1 VDLSIMN
8 KQVGDVSVVAL
19 KGRIVLGEGSS
30 SLRERIKSLV
40 VDGKKKIVLNM
51 ANVTY
56 IDSAGLGIL
65 VGAHVSAKNHGTALY
80 LSDLG
85 NKFHEVLQVTRLL
98 TVFNVFATEVQAISG
113 FRVAALAVAAK
124 AN

>member
-1 VDLSIMN
+1 MNLNISN

-19 KGRIVLGEGSS
+19 RGRIVLGEGSGA
-30 SLRERIKSLV
+30 LRERVKNLV
-40 VDGKKKIVLNM
+40 DDGKKKIVLNM

-56 IDSAGLGIL
+56 IDSAGLGTL
-65 VGAHVSAKNHGTALY
+65 VAAHVSAKKQGTALL

-98 TVFNVFATEVQAISG
+98 TIFNVYPTEDEAISSFG
-113 FRVAALAVAAK
+113 LTLRVAGS
-124 AN
+124 

>member
-1 VDLSIMN
+1 MDLNIMN
-8 KQVGDVSVVAL
+8 KQVGDVSVVTL

-65 VGAHVSAKNHGTALY
+65 VGAHVSAKNQGAALY

-98 TVFNVFATEVQAISG
+98 TVFNVYATEIQAISG
-113 FRVAALAVAAK
+113 FRVDALAVAAK
-124 AN
+124 TN

>member
-1 VDLSIMN
+1 MMN

-65 VGAHVSAKNHGTALY
+65 VGAHVSAKNQGSALC

-85 NKFHEVLQVTRLL
+85 NKFREVLQVTRLL
-98 TVFNVFATEVQAISG
+98 IVFNVFATEVQAISS
-113 FRVAALAVAAK
+113 FRLAALAVAVK

>member
-1 VDLSIMN
+1 MDLNILN

-30 SLRERIKSLV
+30 ALRERIKSLV
-40 VDGKKKIVLNM
+40 GDGKKKIVLNM

-56 IDSAGLGIL
+56 IDSAGLGTL
-65 VGAHVSAKNHGTALY
+65 VAAHISVKKQGTTLL

-85 NKFHEVLQVTRLL
+85 NKFHEVLQITRLL
-98 TVFNVFATEVQAISG
+98 TVFSVYATEAEAVSSLEVTAK
-113 FRVAALAVAAK
+113 AAVA
-124 AN
+124 

>member
-1 VDLSIMN
+1 MDLNILN

-30 SLRERIKSLV
+30 ALRERIKSLV
-40 VDGKKKIVLNM
+40 GDGKKKIVLNM

-56 IDSAGLGIL
+56 IDSAGLGTL
-65 VGAHVSAKNHGTALY
+65 VAAHISVKKQGTTLL

-85 NKFHEVLQVTRLL
+85 NKFHEVLQITRLL
-98 TVFNVFATEVQAISG
+98 TVFSVFATEAEAISSLE
-113 FRVAALAVAAK
+113 VTAQAAVA
-124 AN
+124 

>member
-1 VDLSIMN
+1 MDLNILN
-8 KQVGDVSVVAL
+8 KQIGDVSVVAL

-40 VDGKKKIVLNM
+40 GDGRQKIVLNM

-56 IDSAGLGIL
+56 IDSAGLGVL
-65 VGAHVSAKNHGTALY
+65 VAAHISAKKQGAALF

-85 NKFHEVLQVTRLL
+85 NKFHEVLQMTRLL
-98 TVFNVFATEVQAISG
+98 TVFNVYATEAEAISS
-113 FRVAALAVAAK
+113 FDVTKQAAK
-124 AN
+124 V

>member
-1 VDLSIMN
+1 MMN

-65 VGAHVSAKNHGTALY
+65 VGAHVSAKNQGTALY